1 MAIEASLKEAEAS
14 LKEAEA
20 INMQAEHL
28 LYLYFFLMSS
38 FLA

>member
-20 INMQAEHL
+20 MNMQAEHL
-28 LYLYFFLMSS
+28 LYLYIFLMSS